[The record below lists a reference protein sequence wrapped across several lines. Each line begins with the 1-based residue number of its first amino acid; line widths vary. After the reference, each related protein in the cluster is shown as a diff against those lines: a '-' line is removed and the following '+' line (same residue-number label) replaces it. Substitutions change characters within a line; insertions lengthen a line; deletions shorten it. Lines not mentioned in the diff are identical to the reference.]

1 MSWKRTTNFSKKNQD
16 VRSNRTCCLF
26 DLEGRKADWIINGG
40 ICTNQPNASW
50 LQLERQL
57 LQNNVNDDSVQFENK
72 R

>member
-1 MSWKRTTNFSKKNQD
+1 
-16 VRSNRTCCLF
+16 LF
-26 DLEGRKADWIINGG
+26 DLEGRKADWIINDG